1 MMVLVG
7 VAQWDKPGLT
17 TIPTTQATNIPI
29 RWSRN
34 KRRPLMNRKLNL
46 GLSIAAGLL
55 GGFLSHYIS
64 PELVHA
70 QAQAAPSKEIRAQRF
85 VLVNDD
91 GKPAGLL
98 GFDQDGQPNVILLDR
113 TGKVLW
119 SASGKPNAKPLAVN
133 LQK

>member
-1 MMVLVG
+1 
-7 VAQWDKPGLT
+7 
-17 TIPTTQATNIPI
+17 
-29 RWSRN
+29 
-34 KRRPLMNRKLNL
+34 MNRKLNL

-70 QAQAAPSKEIRAQRF
+70 QTQAAPPKEIRAQRF

-98 GFDQDGQPNVILLDR
+98 GFDQDGQPNVILLDK

-119 SASGKPNAKPLAVN
+119 NASGKPNANPLAVS
-133 LQK
+133 LAK